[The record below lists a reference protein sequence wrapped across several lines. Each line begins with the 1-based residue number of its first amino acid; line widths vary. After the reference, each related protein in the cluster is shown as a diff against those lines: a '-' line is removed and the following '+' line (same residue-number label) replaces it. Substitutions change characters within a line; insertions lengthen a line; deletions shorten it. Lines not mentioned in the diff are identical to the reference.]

1 MRKYIG
7 AAAVIFF
14 LAGSL
19 SLAGCSSGP
28 SEQELSE
35 LERLRASVKSL
46 REQVETKKSEK
57 ARLEQ
62 QIAAKQAQLDAELKE
77 QAATK
82 QRMESQK

>member
-1 MRKYIG
+1 MRKYLG
-7 AAAVIFF
+7 ATAGMFF
-14 LAGSL
+14 LVGSL
-19 SLAGCSSGP
+19 SFVGCSSGP

-46 REQVETKKSEK
+46 REQVEVKKSEK

-62 QIAAKQAQLDAELKE
+62 QIAAKQAQLDAETKE